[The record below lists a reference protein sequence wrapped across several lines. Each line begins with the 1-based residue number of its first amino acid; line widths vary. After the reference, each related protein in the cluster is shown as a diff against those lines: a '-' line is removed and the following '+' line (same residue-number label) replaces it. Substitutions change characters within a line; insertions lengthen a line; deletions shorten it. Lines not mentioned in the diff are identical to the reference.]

1 MPLGDV
7 HYADDYQPDFGIPYV
22 DVLPMEQLATWPK
35 DKLAEYVQFREQMNA
50 AALDNPVGNG
60 WILQSW
66 RDVMSNWTKYTNHV
80 ILGGNRC
87 LRGDTPIYDPV
98 LQQYRRIDSIKGRH
112 HVYAWDGCRRVIAEA
127 QEPFQKDLGMMVE
140 VGLSTGQRFVAALEH
155 RVLCSD
161 AVWRSVSELRK
172 GSALFHPRTIS
183 GNGSSD
189 QSQGVQHWIQTGQGW
204 TADCRPSCHL
214 CDVPPRAAEG
224 IVQDAP
230 PSQGGVL
237 ECTFPSGNTRHL
249 PSSDATRSPA
259 GIQDG
264 LAGTGKCIRSCLGSV
279 LLSIQDVLHLSVV
292 RYAGILSRTFYKPCK
307 STWTLSEDPGF
318 ARAVRRSVVES
329 ALQKSSD
336 GFLLRDT
343 EFCHGVAY
351 VTSIRLAGIA
361 VKWDMTV
368 AAYGN
373 YEAGGVIHHNSSK
386 SMIASRL
393 CVWAAG
399 TIPSAE
405 VRAYHVNEDRSI
417 EDQQRMIY
425 DALPIGIKNLPVK
438 KGINHSLQFS
448 QKNGFTDN
456 IAILP
461 PITGARRGGSIK
473 FGNYRS
479 YQADAQVAEGFK
491 AHLLWLDEECPQK
504 LFETLQYRTTDYHG
518 RIILTFTTLTGWTP
532 LVQDILGKTRTLKK
546 RYAPLVGK
554 ELPIMQESLSRPG
567 TVIHYFWTEDNQFID
582 TRDFRHKIVGRGR
595 DEVLA
600 RAYGVPTKAITSV
613 FPGFNKDVNVVPH
626 DKLPWIGNAEYP
638 VTRFMVIDPAGSKNW
653 FMLWV
658 AIDASGCWW
667 VYREWPDYDDWA
679 LPGTTVE
686 GKAGPAQKGSKKGI
700 NDYVELI
707 KNCENDEAIYERFI
721 DPRLGAAE
729 RQSADGATTIIS
741 ELDDAGMTFIPAPG
755 VEIENGLQLINGL
768 LAYDDKKPLSALNSP
783 KLYISDRCSNLI
795 YAMQEYTA
803 KGGKDEATKDP
814 IDCLRY
820 LCVSNCG
827 YIETTEQPQSGLT
840 WSY

>member
-7 HYADDYQPDFGIPYV
+7 HYADDFQPDFGIPFV
-22 DVLPMEQLATWPK
+22 PVPPVEELGKWPK
-35 DKLAEYVQFREQMNA
+35 DKLAEYLEFREKMNA
-50 AALDNPVGNG
+50 AAIDNPVGSG
-60 WILQSW
+60 WILPSW
-66 RDVMSNWTKYTNHV
+66 REVMLNWKKYTNHV
-80 ILGGNRC
+80 ILGGNR
-87 LRGDTPIYDPV
+87 
-98 LQQYRRIDSIKGRH
+98 
-112 HVYAWDGCRRVIAEA
+112 
-127 QEPFQKDLGMMVE
+127 
-140 VGLSTGQRFVAALEH
+140 
-155 RVLCSD
+155 
-161 AVWRSVSELRK
+161 
-172 GSALFHPRTIS
+172 
-183 GNGSSD
+183 
-189 QSQGVQHWIQTGQGW
+189 
-204 TADCRPSCHL
+204 
-214 CDVPPRAAEG
+214 
-224 IVQDAP
+224 
-230 PSQGGVL
+230 
-237 ECTFPSGNTRHL
+237 
-249 PSSDATRSPA
+249 
-259 GIQDG
+259 
-264 LAGTGKCIRSCLGSV
+264 
-279 LLSIQDVLHLSVV
+279 
-292 RYAGILSRTFYKPCK
+292 
-307 STWTLSEDPGF
+307 
-318 ARAVRRSVVES
+318 
-329 ALQKSSD
+329 
-336 GFLLRDT
+336 
-343 EFCHGVAY
+343 
-351 VTSIRLAGIA
+351 
-361 VKWDMTV
+361 
-368 AAYGN
+368 
-373 YEAGGVIHHNSSK
+373 SSK

-425 DALPIGIKNLPVK
+425 DALPLGIKNLPVK

-461 PITGARRGGSIK
+461 PIPNARRGGSIK

-554 ELPIMQESLSRPG
+554 ELPVMQESLSRPG
-567 TVIHYFWTEDNQFID
+567 TIIHYFWTEDNEFID

-626 DKLPWIGNAEYP
+626 DNLPWIKNPDYA

-667 VYREWPDYDDWA
+667 VYREWPDFDDWA

-686 GKAGPAQKGSKKGI
+686 GKAGPAQRGSKKGI

-707 KNCENDEAIYERFI
+707 KNLENDEPIYERFI

-729 RQSADGATTIIS
+729 RQSAEGATTIIS

-768 LAYDDKKPLSALNSP
+768 LSYDEKKPLSALNSP

-827 YIETTEQPQSGLT
+827 YIETTEQPQSGRT